1 MSASLSDILTT
12 QKNGVIAINNLAS
25 YLLSVY
31 NNITTVQ
38 LCQTALTTSVS
49 TLYTS
54 SSGASSHVNS
64 INICNTTSSAINV
77 YLFFVPSGGAAG
89 TGNAIFYNTAV
100 PAGTTVLWESTQIIG
115 AGATI
120 QGYASAAGVTVTIS
134 GGSST

>member
-25 YLLSVY
+25 YILGVY
-31 NNITTVQ
+31 NNITTAQ
-38 LCQTALTTSVS
+38 LCQSSLTTSVS

-54 SSGASSHVNS
+54 LSGAQSHINS
-64 INICNTTSSAINV
+64 INICNTTSSAISV
-77 YLFFVPSGGAAG
+77 YLFFVPSGGVAG
-89 TGNAIFYNTAV
+89 VGNAVFYNTVV
-100 PAGTTVLWESTQIIG
+100 PGGTTVLWESTQIIG

>member
-38 LCQTALTTSVS
+38 LCQLGLTTSVS
-49 TLYTS
+49 TLYTA
-54 SSGASSHVNS
+54 SSGAQSHINS

-89 TGNAIFYNTAV
+89 AGNAIFYNTAV
-100 PAGTTVLWESTQIIG
+100 PGGTTVLWESTQVIG

-120 QGYASAAGVTVTIS
+120 QGYASATGVTVTVS